1 MGGEEFQEKG
11 VDARRFPI
19 ITEISELS
27 PLPPYPHLLRTAKVM
42 QRNYTFLACVYGL
55 FVVTMRC
62 ITYVAVYK
70 YLIPIY
76 LRQGQKCPCLFSS
89 LHIGV

>member
-1 MGGEEFQEKG
+1 
-11 VDARRFPI
+11 
-19 ITEISELS
+19 
-27 PLPPYPHLLRTAKVM
+27 M

-70 YLIPIY
+70 TDL
-76 LRQGQKCPCLFSS
+76 LQLFCGWF
-89 LHIGV
+89 L